1 MNSSDMQ
8 LYSWFLGPKAEN
20 ADIFERLIIEAIKD
34 CVFWRRNFHPEDEVL
49 ITERVKSD
57 TLFQESNDLLQQ
69 EFLKLLAELKRGI
82 PSYSPR
88 YIGHML
94 GDQLLPA
101 VVGYFAAMLH
111 NHNNVTSEASPITT
125 DKELDVAKELA
136 KMVGYKDKD
145 NTWGHITSGGTIGN
159 FEAIWVARNLKY
171 YPLAVKRAKEENA
184 TLPNTDNIFPSLDP
198 WKLLNMEVDD
208 VLRIRERLCEEYEKE
223 NLQNIAKKVAEELNI
238 AEKVV
243 KELNSA
249 EIILDDDKKKATIKS
264 DDART
269 DELEVRKEDD
279 KLNVYKDKI
288 LDILSAEYAEYK
300 KDNQKKNEEAAKK
313 EIEAKIA
320 KQVENAIDNLIKS
333 YTISGMGI
341 HAFFNNFKDIEP
353 GVILM
358 PATAHYSLKKVT
370 EALGIGQNQIKYIP
384 VDEHFRMDI
393 DSLEEILEE
402 CLENKKPIIALI
414 SVLGSTEEGAVDH
427 IHKIIESQ
435 TRFGEKG
442 LKFYHHCDA
451 AWGGYIRTLFYDE
464 NGDEVINAGA
474 IMKITRTWPP
484 DEIFNSF
491 RVIYKADSVTLDPH
505 KLGYI
510 PYPAGAIV
518 FKNKSVR
525 ELISYDAPYIFREE
539 EKEGPSFI
547 GRYILEG
554 SKPGAAA
561 VACWLA
567 QKIVPLNQSGY
578 GEIIGK
584 SLQSAQEFNLK
595 FKDLCLELQKKEIK
609 LRVLTD
615 PPDTNIF
622 CFIVNYKGN
631 QFLQEM
637 NELNNDIYNELKFNP
652 EEPIQTHEFIISRTD
667 FEHKFYGKTM
677 KKNESSMQK
686 HLDKIGIGENE
697 FTKNKKITILRC
709 TFMSPWPAL
718 SRGGEPDYVEA
729 FALELKKTIEKV
741 VEKKRDEKLKE
752 TLEIKSQ

>member
-1 MNSSDMQ
+1 
-8 LYSWFLGPKAEN
+8 
-20 ADIFERLIIEAIKD
+20 
-34 CVFWRRNFHPEDEVL
+34 
-49 ITERVKSD
+49 
-57 TLFQESNDLLQQ
+57 
-69 EFLKLLAELKRGI
+69 
-82 PSYSPR
+82 
-88 YIGHML
+88 ML

-125 DKELDVAKELA
+125 DKELEVAKKLA

-171 YPLAVKRAKEENA
+171 YPLAVQRAKEEKA
-184 TLPNTDNIFPSLDP
+184 TLPNTDEILPSQDT
-198 WKLLNMEVDD
+198 WKLLNMDVDEV
-208 VLRIRERLCEEYEKE
+208 LCIREKLCEKY
-223 NLQNIAKKVAEELNI
+223 KKTV
-238 AEKVV
+238 
-243 KELNSA
+243 
-249 EIILDDDKKKATIKS
+249 EIILDDDEKKATIKS

-279 KLNVYKDKI
+279 KLNIY
-288 LDILSAEYAEYK
+288 
-300 KDNQKKNEEAAKK
+300 KDNQKKIEEAAKE
-313 EIEAKIA
+313 EIEAKID
-320 KQVENAIDNLIKS
+320 KQVEKAIDDLIKS

-353 GVILM
+353 GLILM

-393 DSLEEILEE
+393 DSLEEILET
-402 CLENKKPIIALI
+402 CLEEKKPIIALI
-414 SVLGSTEEGAVDH
+414 SVLGSTEEGAIDY
-427 IHKIIESQ
+427 IHEIVECQ
-435 TRFGEKG
+435 TRFRKKG
-442 LKFYHHCDA
+442 LAFYHHCDA

-464 NGDEVINAGA
+464 KGDEVEDAGA

-484 DEIFNSF
+484 DEIFKSF
-491 RVIYKADSVTLDPH
+491 RSIYKADSVTLDPH

-539 EKEGPSFI
+539 EKEGTPFI

-578 GEIIGK
+578 GKIIGK

-595 FKDLCLELQKKEIK
+595 FKDLCLELKKKEIE

-622 CFIVNYKGN
+622 CFIVNYKKN
-631 QFLQEM
+631 SFLQEM

-667 FEHKFYGKTM
+667 FEHKFYGKAM
-677 KKNESSMQK
+677 KKKENSMQK
-686 HLDKIGIGENE
+686 HLTKIGISENE
-697 FTKNKKITILRC
+697 FTKNEKITILRC

-729 FALELKKTIEKV
+729 FALELKETIEKV
-741 VEKKRDEKLKE
+741 VEKKRAENLKE